1 MPVFFLNR
9 VGGLRPT
16 TLLKKRLWHRCF
28 PVSFPKFSRTPFFI
42 EQPRWLLLYLEISQ
56 NSQESTCAKVS
67 FLIKLQASGLQR
79 YWKRDFYKGI
89 FLWILRNLQKHLP
102 YRISPDDCFCVFV
115 KYICWVISVMLH
127 QLFFFFCTTPI
138 FFHDKPILK
147 TQTILRRWVFLVA
160 ILLDYKNFVAFVT

>member
-28 PVSFPKFSRTPFFI
+28 PVSFAKFSRTPFFI
-42 EQPRWLLLYLEISQ
+42 EHPRWLLLYLEISQ
-56 NSQESTCAKVS
+56 NSQGSTCVKVS
-67 FLIKLQASGLQR
+67 FLIKLQASGLQL

-89 FLWILRNLQKHLP
+89 FLWILRNLQKHLFC
-102 YRISPDDCFCVFV
+102 RISPDDCFCVFV
-115 KYICWVISVMLH
+115 KYICWIISVMLR
-127 QLFFFFCTTPI
+127 QLFFFVQLQI

-147 TQTILRRWVFLVA
+147 TQTILRWWVFLVA
-160 ILLDYKNFVAFVT
+160 ILLNYKNVVAFVT